1 MISKMSQEEL
11 KNLPLSDLK
20 SALNSKKQV
29 LKATLENPKNAHLLG
44 KLPPERLAE
53 IRALVGLK
61 DTQLEEQLLEF
72 QESNQPQKATMP
84 TSGNSDSRKLTYRP
98 SLLKASLLKHPEV
111 LKKAKEHPE
120 LVDRLPPM
128 MQRMFREAQAEHW
141 PIMSPEELEKKLM
154 DQMKHL
160 PKESQLK
167 IMDAIIMKL
176 GKAQKLLQG

>member
-44 KLPPERLAE
+44 KMPPERLAE

-61 DTQLEEQLLEF
+61 DTQL
-72 QESNQPQKATMP
+72 
-84 TSGNSDSRKLTYRP
+84 
-98 SLLKASLLKHPEV
+98 
-111 LKKAKEHPE
+111 KE
-120 LVDRLPPM
+120 
-128 MQRMFREAQAEHW
+128 
-141 PIMSPEELEKKLM
+141 KLM

-176 GKAQKLLQG
+176 EKAQKLLQK